1 MVGRVLFFLGK
12 NGSMLPHY
20 KDKGAHLAIFRQ
32 MGSSMLP
39 TLAKPSFGWLL
50 IHLPHEFEKIKKLL
64 VGR

>member
-1 MVGRVLFFLGK
+1 
-12 NGSMLPHY
+12 MLPHY

-50 IHLPHEFEKIKKLL
+50 IHLPHEFEKLKNDWWAGENKD
-64 VGR
+64 VG

>member
-32 MGSSMLP
+32 MGSSMLA
-39 TLAKPSFGWLL
+39 TFS
-50 IHLPHEFEKIKKLL
+50 KIPKLL
-64 VGR
+64 YFPL